1 MLFAQTCDKI
11 FPVYIGK
18 ERGNPIAR
26 PTRCRSICR
35 EPEYNSFTP
44 EGISSGGTV
53 ILSLDEY
60 EVIRLID
67 LEKNTHE
74 QCAQRMG
81 ISRTTVT
88 EIYQAARYKV
98 ADGIVHGK
106 SLRIAGGHYRLCDGT
121 APGCD
126 HHGQGRSCGAYAG
139 REKQRNG

>member
-1 MLFAQTCDKI
+1 M
-11 FPVYIGK
+11 P
-18 ERGNPIAR
+18 R
-26 PTRCRSICR
+26 PPRCRRICTMPQVDCFCPKGR
-35 EPEYNSFTP
+35 PGGEPVVLT
-44 EGISSGGTV
+44 
-53 ILSLDEY
+53 LDEY

-106 SLRIAGGHYRLCDGT
+106 SLRIAGGQYRLCDGT

-126 HHGQGRSCGAYAG
+126 HHGQGRSCRAYAG
-139 REKQRNG
+139 REEQRNG

>member
-1 MLFAQTCDKI
+1 M
-11 FPVYIGK
+11 
-18 ERGNPIAR
+18 AR
-26 PTRCRSICR
+26 PTRCRRICR

-44 EGISSGGTV
+44 EGISSDGTV

-126 HHGQGRSCGAYAG
+126 HHG
-139 REKQRNG
+139 

>member
-1 MLFAQTCDKI
+1 M
-11 FPVYIGK
+11 
-18 ERGNPIAR
+18 
-26 PTRCRSICR
+26 
-35 EPEYNSFTP
+35 
-44 EGISSGGTV
+44 
-53 ILSLDEY
+53 DEY

>member
-1 MLFAQTCDKI
+1 M
-11 FPVYIGK
+11 
-18 ERGNPIAR
+18 AR
-26 PTRCRSICR
+26 PTRCRRICR

-44 EGISSGGTV
+44 EGISSDGTV

-106 SLRIAGGHYRLCDGT
+106 SLRIAGGQYRLCDGT

-126 HHGQGRSCGAYAG
+126 HHGQGRSCRAYAG
-139 REKQRNG
+139 REEQRNGCPRSIR

>member
-1 MLFAQTCDKI
+1 M
-11 FPVYIGK
+11 
-18 ERGNPIAR
+18 AR
-26 PTRCRSICR
+26 PTRCRRICR
-35 EPEYNSFTP
+35 EPEYNSFTR
-44 EGISSGGTV
+44 EGTSSGGTV

-106 SLRIAGGHYRLCDGT
+106 SLRIAGGHYHLCDGT